1 MNDQTEREKKREK
14 FAQTRNLR
22 YSAPDKVNKNFSD
35 RYLKGDGCY
44 MKLNK
49 KLIEFMIIRKICNKL
64 KIDPFFI
71 LIACL
76 IPLVILLFVYFTI
89 TTTMIAI
96 IYPLY
101 KSFKALE
108 KKKVII
114 NIKLEEQETTR
125 WLSYWLMYAFIN
137 NMECI
142 FWKFL
147 EKIQFYNLFKFIFL
161 ILCFIPQVNLS
172 VIIYNFITSEIYDK
186 YGEKFEKNALQFF
199 NKIFGNKKTETI
211 NNEIANKCE
220 TGELIDDDFAK
231 RKKNE

>member
-1 MNDQTEREKKREK
+1 MNDHSEREKKREK
-14 FAQTRNLR
+14 FAQMKNLR
-22 YSAPDKVNKNFSD
+22 NSAPDKVNKNFSD
-35 RYLKGDGCY
+35 RYLKGDGFY
-44 MKLNK
+44 MNINK
-49 KLIEFMIIRKICNKL
+49 KLIEFKIIRKICNKL

-125 WLSYWLMYAFIN
+125 WLSY
-137 NMECI
+137 
-142 FWKFL
+142 
-147 EKIQFYNLFKFIFL
+147 
-161 ILCFIPQVNLS
+161 
-172 VIIYNFITSEIYDK
+172 
-186 YGEKFEKNALQFF
+186 
-199 NKIFGNKKTETI
+199 
-211 NNEIANKCE
+211 
-220 TGELIDDDFAK
+220 
-231 RKKNE
+231 

>member
-1 MNDQTEREKKREK
+1 MNDQTKREKKREQ
-14 FAQTRNLR
+14 FAQTKILR
-22 YSAPDKVNKNFSD
+22 QSAPDKVNKNFSD
-35 RYLKGDGCY
+35 KYLKGDSFY

-49 KLIEFMIIRKICNKL
+49 KLIEFRIIRKICNKL
-64 KIDPFFI
+64 KIDPIFI
-71 LIACL
+71 LIVCL
-76 IPLVILLFVYFTI
+76 IPLIILLFVYFTI

-147 EKIQFYNLFKFIFL
+147 EKIQFYFSFMIH
-161 ILCFIPQVNLS
+161 
-172 VIIYNFITSEIYDK
+172 
-186 YGEKFEKNALQFF
+186 FF
-199 NKIFGNKKTETI
+199 
-211 NNEIANKCE
+211 C
-220 TGELIDDDFAK
+220 L
-231 RKKNE
+231 